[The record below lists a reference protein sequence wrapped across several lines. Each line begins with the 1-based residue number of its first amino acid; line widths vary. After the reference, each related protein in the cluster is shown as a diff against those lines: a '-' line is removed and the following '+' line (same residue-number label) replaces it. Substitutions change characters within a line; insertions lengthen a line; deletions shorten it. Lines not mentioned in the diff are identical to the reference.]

1 MIDIYNKKLD
11 MKNFGLLKTKI
22 ENVLLESYAN
32 NTFKDELKTFKK
44 LVIENKN
51 ISRLFYLYDELNS
64 PKSLNESY
72 CNDYINE
79 CIKIYENTVNKIKQS
94 DIDKLVE
101 WVGNKTGENDYTD
114 IDILF
119 SSDVLTIESKIKS
132 RKVIAE
138 SLKKLPVTKPE
149 GIGLPLST
157 MVSVANKTIKNYI
170 NSLNESDK
178 KELMALL
185 SEDDTTLNEK
195 YNTLKE
201 DVVIK
206 LTEMKTNSTDTSMI
220 TRIDETI
227 SKVISEKY
235 DKLTYF
241 KLKNLE
247 ENL

>member
-1 MIDIYNKKLD
+1 

-32 NTFKDELKTFKK
+32 DTFKNELKTFKK

-51 ISRLFYLYDELNS
+51 ISKLFYLYDELSS
-64 PKSLNESY
+64 PKSLSESY

-94 DIDKLVE
+94 EINQIVA
-101 WVGNKTGENDYTD
+101 WVGNKNVENGYTN
-114 IDILF
+114 IDTLF

-138 SLKKLPVTKPE
+138 SLKKLPVTKTE
-149 GIGLPLST
+149 GIDLPLST
-157 MVSVANKTIKNYI
+157 MVSVANKTIKSYI
-170 NSLNESDK
+170 DGLNESDK
-178 KELMALL
+178 KELINLL
-185 SEDDTTLNEK
+185 SEDDSTLNEK
-195 YNTLKE
+195 YITLKE
-201 DVVIK
+201 GVVTK
-206 LTEMKTNSTDTSMI
+206 LTEMKNDSTDNSMQ

-241 KLKNLE
+241 KLKNLR